1 MVEKAMIIN
10 INEIPK
16 NISGIYKINYSN
28 GKIYIG
34 QALNIY
40 SRALEHNSKNQYPCD
55 KALKKYQ
62 AKLIILEEI
71 NDITLLEKKE
81 IEYIALYKA
90 TNKDIGYNILNG
102 GNASG
107 KSGIENQNA
116 MFSQEQLN
124 EIIDLLLNHTELSIK
139 DIANKYN
146 VDQNT
151 ILRISKGYSY
161 INPKLSYPLRLNN
174 HDSVKKNNIEDYFI
188 TTDLLLELK
197 EDLLYRWDLTI
208 ENDLTKKYKIP
219 LRILRDINNGRKFN
233 EIGNYNY
240 PIRKKNIRNNNNL
253 KQEDIINILNLLK
266 NSKMSMIDIGKIY
279 HLNRNTISNI
289 NQGTTYIIKDYNYPA
304 RKI

>member
-1 MVEKAMIIN
+1 MAEKAMIIN

-16 NISGIYKINYSN
+16 NISGIYKIDYSN

-71 NDITLLEKKE
+71 NDITLLEEKE
-81 IEYIALYKA
+81 IEYITLYKA

-107 KSGIENQNA
+107 KCGIENQNA

-139 DIANKYN
+139 DIANKYS

-161 INPKLSYPLRLNN
+161 VNPKLSYPLRLNN
-174 HDSVKKNNIEDYFI
+174 HDSVKKNNVEDYFI
-188 TTDLLLELK
+188 ATELLLELK

-208 ENDLTKKYKIP
+208 EDDLTKKYKIP

-233 EIGNYNY
+233 EIGSYNY

-253 KQEDIINILNLLK
+253 KYEDVLNILNLLK
-266 NSKMSMIDIGKIY
+266 NSKISMTDIGKIY

-289 NQGTTYIIKDYNYPA
+289 NQGTAYIIKDYNYPA
-304 RKI
+304 RKT

>member
-1 MVEKAMIIN
+1 MIIN

-16 NISGIYKINYSN
+16 NTSGIYKINYSN

-40 SRALEHNSKNQYPCD
+40 SRALEHNSKDQYPCD

-90 TNKDIGYNILNG
+90 TNKNIGYNILKG

-107 KSGIENQNA
+107 KCGIENQNA

-146 VDQNT
+146 VNQNT

-161 INPKLSYPLRLNN
+161 VNPKLSYPLRLNN

-188 TTDLLLELK
+188 TTELLLELK

-208 ENDLTKKYKIP
+208 EDDLTKKYKIP
-219 LRILRDINNGRKFN
+219 LRILRDINSGRKFN

-266 NSKMSMIDIGKIY
+266 NSKMSMADIGKIY
-279 HLNRNTISNI
+279 HFNRNTISNI
-289 NQGTTYIIKDYNYPA
+289 NQGTAYIIKDYNYPA

>member
-40 SRALEHNSKNQYPCD
+40 SRALEHNSKDQYPCD

-71 NDITLLEKKE
+71 NDITLLEEKE

-107 KSGIENQNA
+107 KCGIENQNA

-139 DIANKYN
+139 DIANKYS

-161 INPKLSYPLRLNN
+161 VNPKLSYPLRLNN
-174 HDSVKKNNIEDYFI
+174 HDSVKKNNVEDYFI
-188 TTDLLLELK
+188 ATELLLELK

-208 ENDLTKKYKIP
+208 ENDLIKKYKIP

-266 NSKMSMIDIGKIY
+266 NSKMSMTDIGKIY
-279 HLNRNTISNI
+279 CLNRNTISNI
-289 NQGTTYIIKDYNYPA
+289 NQGTAYIIKDYNYPA